1 MSTAIPPRPRLVSG
15 KRLFVIVASQFNAAY
30 VQGLTAH
37 ATAELRRLAP
47 GARIVLHQVPGAF
60 EIPVVVREVAS
71 QKQADAIIALGLI
84 LKGQTDH
91 ADNLSRSVTD
101 ALQRIAT
108 EHGIPVLNGVL
119 SVNDEMQAHERCL
132 GDQINR
138 GTEAGRA
145 AVEIAKVM
153 ADLRA

>member
-1 MSTAIPPRPRLVSG
+1 MSTAISPRPRFLSG

-30 VQGLTAH
+30 VQGLIEH
-37 ATAELRRLAP
+37 ATAELGRLAP
-47 GARIVLHQVPGAF
+47 GAEIVLYQVPGAF

-71 QKQADAIIALGLI
+71 QKKADAILALGLI

-91 ADNLSRSVTD
+91 GDNLSRSVTD

-119 SVNDEMQAHERCL
+119 IVKDETQAHERCL

-145 AVEIAKVM
+145 AIEIVNVM
-153 ADLRA
+153 IALRE